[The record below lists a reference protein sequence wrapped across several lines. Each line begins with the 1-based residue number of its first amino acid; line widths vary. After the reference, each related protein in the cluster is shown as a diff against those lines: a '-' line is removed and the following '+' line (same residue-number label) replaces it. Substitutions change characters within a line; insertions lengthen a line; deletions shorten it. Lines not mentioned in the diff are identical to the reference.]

1 MRGHLLLQGG
11 AEFKGEMRRSDLKA
25 LELSGGADAA
35 VVIVPAAA
43 APDNNHVRAGRDGER
58 WFRALGAAHVS
69 VPGLI
74 DRPSANDAATAAQ
87 LRDSKLI
94 YLLGGFPGHL
104 ARTLAGSAAWTAIE
118 TALDRGAVLAGSSAG
133 AMVLCDHFYDPVER
147 RVVAGLG
154 LLPGACVLPHH
165 DTFGRH
171 WVARLR
177 RSLPRHTLIGIDE
190 STGAIGDLKRRKW
203 SVYGGGAV
211 TLYRPDGQKTF
222 PEGISFML

>member
-11 AEFKGEMRRSDLKA
+11 AEFQGKMRSSDLKA
-25 LELSGGADAA
+25 LELSGGVDSA
-35 VVIVPAAA
+35 VVIIPAAA
-43 APDNNHVRAGRDGER
+43 APDNNHERAGRNGEQ
-58 WFRALGAAHVS
+58 WFRALGATHVS
-69 VPGLI
+69 VPGLV
-74 DRPSANDAATAAQ
+74 DRPSADDATITTQ
-87 LRDSKLI
+87 LRDGKLI

-104 ARTLAGSAAWTAIE
+104 ARTLAGSAAWTAIAA
-118 TALDRGAVLAGSSAG
+118 ALDHGAVLAGSSAG

-147 RVVAGLG
+147 QVVDGLG

-171 WVARLR
+171 WVDRLR

-190 STGAIGDLKRRKW
+190 ATGTIGDVKSGKW

-211 TLYRPDGQKTF
+211 TLYRPDGQETF
-222 PEGISFML
+222 PEGFSFIL